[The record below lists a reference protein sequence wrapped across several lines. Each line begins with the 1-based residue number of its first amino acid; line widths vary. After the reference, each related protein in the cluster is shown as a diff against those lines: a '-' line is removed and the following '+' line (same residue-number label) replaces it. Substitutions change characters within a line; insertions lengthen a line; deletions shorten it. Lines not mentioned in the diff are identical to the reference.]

1 MSEVYL
7 YSAIGTPLDGNEALH
22 SQGLRA
28 QLEDHAKARIDG
40 ILVAGTMGL
49 MPLLT
54 GAAYADLAYQAVEF
68 WKGKG
73 EVLIGVGDQSFAR
86 TRERIR
92 MVNELRADGV
102 VALPPYFVKFT
113 QEELVEYYQ
122 SLAADASSPLYLY
135 DLPQRTG
142 VALSLETVRRLAE
155 HPNIAGIKCSG
166 DVTQTRQLIDALAG
180 STFRV
185 IVAQASLM
193 DYLIRGGIREFLDGV
208 YCIAPRLARGI
219 VDAAREG
226 DWQTA
231 AERMQTLNGLSLVL
245 HKYGV
250 FPTTTVLLNHRGIP
264 GNFAPRPHKP
274 LSPQLREQL
283 LNEPATR
290 AVLSAA

>member
-1 MSEVYL
+1 
-7 YSAIGTPLDGNEALH
+7 
-22 SQGLRA
+22 
-28 QLEDHAKARIDG
+28 LEDHAKAGIDG

-54 GAAYADLAYQAVEF
+54 DAVYADLACQAVDL

-86 TRERIR
+86 TRERIG

-102 VALPPYFVKFT
+102 VALPPYFVKFS
-113 QEELVEYYQ
+113 QEELIQYYQ
-122 SLAADASSPLYLY
+122 ALAAKASSPLYLY

-142 VALSLETVRRLAE
+142 VPLALETVKRLAE

-166 DVTQTRQLIDALAG
+166 DVTQTRMLMDALAG
-180 STFRV
+180 SKFRV

-193 DYLIRGGIREFLDGV
+193 DYLIRSGIREFLDGV
-208 YCIAPRLARGI
+208 YCLAPRLARGI
-219 VDAAREG
+219 VDAARDG

-231 AERMQTLNGLSLVL
+231 TQRMQTLNGLLLVL

-274 LSPQLREQL
+274 LSPELREQL

-290 AVLSAA
+290 AALSAA

>member
-1 MSEVYL
+1 MSGVYI

-22 SQGLRA
+22 SQGLQA
-28 QLEDHAKARIDG
+28 QLEDHAKAGIDG

-54 GAAYADLAYQAVEF
+54 DTVYADLAYQSVDF
-68 WKGKG
+68 WKGKS

-102 VALPPYFVKFT
+102 VALPPYFVKFS
-113 QEELVEYYQ
+113 QEELIEYYR
-122 SLAADASSPLYLY
+122 SLAAEASSPLFLY

-142 VALSLETVRRLAE
+142 VPLSLETVKRLAE

-166 DVTQTRQLIDALAG
+166 DVTQTRLLMDTLAG
-180 STFRV
+180 SKFRV

-193 DYLIRGGIREFLDGV
+193 DCLIRSGIREFLDGV
-208 YCIAPRLARGI
+208 YCLAPGLARGI
-219 VDAAREG
+219 VDAARDG
-226 DWQTA
+226 NWKIAT
-231 AERMQTLNGLSLVL
+231 ERMQKLNGLLLVL

-250 FPTTTVLLNHRGIP
+250 FPATTVLLNHRGIP

-274 LSPQLREQL
+274 LSAELREQL

-290 AVLSAA
+290 DALSAA